1 MSSEILGKVLDLEEK
16 LTNSQTQIVYLQN
29 KNLDLTKSNELLQ
42 SENHQK
48 QGEITRLKSDLSL
61 KDSFCN
67 ELSIKLTESNNKLLK
82 NTSELYELNQKLS
95 SIQNSSNSIGR
106 LDNSELN
113 LIRML
118 CADLEARFWRKE
130 QEMIALEQRYRQ
142 ELELMMEKK
151 TQTLLKKRQNWL
163 NPEVQNVE
171 KPLVSEEDVNWY
183 KESYKRAVID
193 YNRLYEKMSPEK
205 EKKRDEVVDLFE
217 DVEKLLGW
225 KIEYR
230 GNNLCLSSIG
240 KNLLIRK
247 QVYENTAF
255 YNIEITPETMHI
267 ISTQPYSDYLLK
279 YQNYPAFFAAIL
291 SNEFSKL
298 GISN

>member
-1 MSSEILGKVLDLEEK
+1 MSSDILVKVLSLEQE
-16 LTNSQTQIVYLQN
+16 LTNSQTQILFLQN

-42 SENHQK
+42 CEIHQK
-48 QGEITRLKSDLSL
+48 QSEITRLNSDLSI
-61 KDSFCN
+61 KENYCN
-67 ELSIKLTESNNKLLK
+67 ELSTKLVDSNNKLLK
-82 NTSELYELNQKLS
+82 VSSELYELNQKLY
-95 SIQNSSNSIGR
+95 SINNSSNSIGR
-106 LDNSELN
+106 IDNSELN

-130 QEMIALEQRYRQ
+130 QEMITLEQKFRQ
-142 ELELMMEKK
+142 ELELVMEKK
-151 TQTLLKKRQNWL
+151 TQTLLEKRQNWL
-163 NPEVQNVE
+163 NPAVQKIE

-193 YNRLYEKMSPEK
+193 YNRLYEKMTPEK
-205 EKKRDEVVDLFE
+205 EKKREENSDLFE

-225 KIEYR
+225 KVEYR
-230 GNNLCLSSIG
+230 GNNICLSSMG
-240 KNLLIRK
+240 KNVIIRK
-247 QVYENTAF
+247 QVYESTTF

-279 YQNYPAFFAAIL
+279 YQNYPAFFAAVL
-291 SNEFSKL
+291 SSEFSKL